1 MPVNKNPYMKFMQQ
15 SVSTLT
21 PGEMIVKLYEK
32 AERELQKAVYFF
44 ENDDKISAYQC
55 VNKVQKIVSTLDA
68 ALKVKYEVSDSLA
81 ALYEFFSW
89 QLVEAKYQDDPKLL
103 EELIPFFTELRET
116 FADIVKKGA

>member
-1 MPVNKNPYMKFMQQ
+1 MAVNKNPYMKFMQQ

-44 ENDDKISAYQC
+44 NNDDKMSAYQC
-55 VNKVQKIVSTLDA
+55 VSKVQRIVETLDG
-68 ALKVKYEVSDSLA
+68 ALKVKYDISTNLA
-81 ALYEFFSW
+81 ALYEYFSW
-89 QLVEAKYQDDPKLL
+89 QLVEAKYKDDPKLL

-116 FADIVKKGA
+116 FEEISKR